1 MRGQRPREGSR
12 GQRNNDANGTPF
24 RFGAGNPGCY
34 LPNRRFQLT
43 IRTGYI
49 NTRSN
54 WSGFSLRDKRGLLL
68 LEIGAAQR
76 HGAA

>member
-1 MRGQRPREGSR
+1 MARYSVSGRESGLAPAEQAISVDY
-12 GQRNNDANGTPF
+12 GMD
-24 RFGAGNPGCY
+24 
-34 LPNRRFQLT
+34 
-43 IRTGYI
+43 YI
-49 NTRSN
+49 DTRSN

>member
-12 GQRNNDANGTPF
+12 GQRNNGALF
-24 RFGAGNPGCY
+24 RFGAGNPGWY

>member
-1 MRGQRPREGSR
+1 MRGQRPREGNR
-12 GQRNNDANGTPF
+12 GQRNNGTLF
-24 RFGAGNPGCY
+24 RFGAGNPGWY
-34 LPNRRFQLT
+34 LPDRRFQLT
-43 IRTGYI
+43 MRTDYI

-54 WSGFSLRDKRGLLL
+54 SSGLSLRDKRGLLL